1 MNAGKR
7 DFPAGRGAFTA
18 GNKIRPESFRRRKEF
33 LKRVV
38 QIKYSCTECR
48 RNK

>member
-7 DFPAGRGAFTA
+7 DFAAGREVLAA

-33 LKRVV
+33 LKTVV
-38 QIKYSCTECR
+38 QIKYSSTECR